1 MVHFWQG
8 RPRMKIDAA
17 QAAASAP
24 PVAVTGLT
32 LFGVPLSEVV
42 LVLTAVYTIILIYT
56 TVARHIREK
65 NRDSSSAVLDRRE

>member
-1 MVHFWQG
+1 MVHFRQG
-8 RPRMKIDAA
+8 RPSMKIDAA

-24 PVAVTGLT
+24 PVTVTGLT

>member
-1 MVHFWQG
+1 
-8 RPRMKIDAA
+8 MKIDAT

-24 PVAVTGLT
+24 PVTITGLT

-42 LVLTAVYTIILIYT
+42 LLLTALYTIILIYT

-65 NRDSSSAVLDRRE
+65 NRDRSSAVLDRRE

>member
-1 MVHFWQG
+1 
-8 RPRMKIDAA
+8 MKIDAT

-24 PVAVTGLT
+24 PVTITGLT

-42 LVLTAVYTIILIYT
+42 LLLTALYTIVLIYT

-65 NRDSSSAVLDRRE
+65 NRDRSSAVLDRRE